1 MTWKTLQS
9 KKEADFPLFTV
20 FEDVVEL
27 PNGSKLN
34 YYRVEK
40 IPVVVILP
48 ILSDKIVMV
57 KQYRYP
63 IKSYSLELPAGHMQ
77 SSETLEEC
85 ALRELKEETGYT
97 ANNIKKI
104 LSYNPSTEYSDQ
116 IYHIFIAKDLKEGKT
131 DREEYEIIN
140 VELLKTELVI
150 EKIMSGI
157 ITDGR
162 TIVAV
167 LTARFMVQS
176 NLRAKA
182 PLGGGL

>member
-9 KKEADFPLFTV
+9 KKKADFPLFKV

-27 PNGSKLN
+27 PNGLQLN

-40 IPVVVILP
+40 IPVVIVLP
-48 ILSDKIVMV
+48 IISDKIILV

-63 IKSYSLELPAGHMQ
+63 IKSYSLELPAGHMK
-77 SSETLEEC
+77 SGETPEEC
-85 ALRELKEETGYT
+85 ALRELKEEIGYT

-116 IYHIFIAKDLKEGKT
+116 IYHVFIAKDLKAGKT
-131 DREEYEIIN
+131 DREKYEIID
-140 VELLKTELVI
+140 VELLKTESVI

-167 LTARFMVQS
+167 LIARFMGLTS
-176 NLRAKA
+176 AKA
-182 PLGGGL
+182 PPGGGL